1 VGDPF
6 RGPLFGGEQ
15 QMSANAGTRARSTR
29 PGTWEKEVDNSV
41 VAAARQHWSPA
52 TPLIQTLG
60 RPSKRE
66 QNANFISHDQRAFA
80 ACIIHSTRIYK
91 DALGPYEHE
100 IRAMLLARKMVTAG
114 QAKLRSCPTAL
125 GVCPSSEDAAD
136 ANSLLEEN
144 VYVPSMGRSRAFK
157 NGEYRLWLPE
167 AAVGKGRTHDGWR
180 IIPAREQLIAWV
192 VLWAQPALELR
203 WLGLSMGF
211 GVFATDPISMARPI
225 QLLGVTEYELRDPH
239 ATMQCHATASDRHH
253 GDFTRDNISVYGPV
267 TLINSSCDAHACV
280 RLKDADLG
288 MGGKEVYV
296 ERKSGK
302 GAIAQGQE
310 VLAAYL
316 PADGKCWCCPA
327 LGPKRQCRS
336 KIG

>member
-1 VGDPF
+1 
-6 RGPLFGGEQ
+6 
-15 QMSANAGTRARSTR
+15 M
-29 PGTWEKEVDNSV
+29 
-41 VAAARQHWSPA
+41 
-52 TPLIQTLG
+52 
-60 RPSKRE
+60 
-66 QNANFISHDQRAFA
+66 
-80 ACIIHSTRIYK
+80 
-91 DALGPYEHE
+91 
-100 IRAMLLARKMVTAG
+100 
-114 QAKLRSCPTAL
+114 
-125 GVCPSSEDAAD
+125 
-136 ANSLLEEN
+136 
-144 VYVPSMGRSRAFK
+144 
-157 NGEYRLWLPE
+157 
-167 AAVGKGRTHDGWR
+167 
-180 IIPAREQLIAWV
+180 IPAREQLIAWV